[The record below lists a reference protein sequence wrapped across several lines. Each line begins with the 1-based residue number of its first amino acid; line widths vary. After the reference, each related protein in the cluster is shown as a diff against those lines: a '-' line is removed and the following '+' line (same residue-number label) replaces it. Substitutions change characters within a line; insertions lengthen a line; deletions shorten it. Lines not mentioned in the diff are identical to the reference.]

1 MPIAAKL
8 FYFQRRRPSPVEPT
22 DDSLRGDSPATA
34 RRQVHPSRSA
44 HHRPGYEVARGSQRD
59 CGASSK
65 SITEP
70 TRDMLFS
77 SRLSTNTSNDRLPD
91 AVQQAKER
99 LHQRLRSADLF
110 PGRRQ
115 AAPAAGTIWAGP
127 HLSSESDVCKS
138 KDCRLDGPT
147 LCFNS
152 TASFPTHK
160 VKQTTAEPCSG
171 VAGVAPPRPRPV
183 SKLGQETL
191 QVTIEGEDVE
201 SSVDCSIC
209 LEGCHSA
216 AGGLVQLRCKHIFHS
231 ACLEQWLQSRADCPY
246 CRASVVLPLEE

>member
-8 FYFQRRRPSPVEPT
+8 FYFQRRRPSPVDPT
-22 DDSLRGDSPATA
+22 DDSLRADSPATA

-44 HHRPGYEVARGSQRD
+44 HHRPGYEVTRGSQRD

-77 SRLSTNTSNDRLPD
+77 SRLSINTSNNDRLPD

-115 AAPAAGTIWAGP
+115 TAPAVAIWAGP
-127 HLSSESDVCKS
+127 NPSSECDIFASEDG
-138 KDCRLDGPT
+138 RLDGRT
-147 LCFNS
+147 IRLNFS
-152 TASFPTHK
+152 ASLSIHK
-160 VKQTTAEPCSG
+160 VKNVTAEPCSG
-171 VAGVAPPRPRPV
+171 VAGVAPRRRPV

-191 QVTIEGEDVE
+191 QVTIEGDSVE

-216 AGGLVQLRCKHIFHS
+216 AGGLVQLQCKHIFHS

-246 CRASVVLPLEE
+246 CRASVILPLKE